1 MPCSAGSRR
10 SLAGPPVVVS
20 ILDEICATR
29 RATVAQRKAALPLEV
44 LRERL
49 PKTPPRGFERALRAT
64 LARGELALI
73 AEIKKASPSQG
84 LIRPAF
90 DPQGLARAYAAGGA
104 TCLSVLTEE
113 RWFQGSD
120 QDLEA
125 ARSAVSL
132 PCLRKDF
139 LLEPYQVFEAR
150 AIGADCILLIMAA
163 LDDRAAAELLGIATG
178 LGMDAL
184 VEVHDEAEL
193 ERALALDAR
202 LIGINNRNLKT
213 LAVDLRTTERLAAFV
228 PDDRLLV
235 AESGLHERRDLERL
249 AAVGA
254 RCFLVGEALMR
265 KADVRAAT
273 AALLGRVVVM

>member
-1 MPCSAGSRR
+1 VA
-10 SLAGPPVVVS
+10 S
-20 ILDEICATR
+20 ILDEICAAR
-29 RATVAQRKAALPLEV
+29 RAALAQRKAALPLEV

-49 PKTPPRGFERALRAT
+49 PKTPPRGFERALRTT
-64 LARGELALI
+64 LARGEFALI

-84 LIRPAF
+84 LIRPVF

-120 QDLEA
+120 RDLEA
-125 ARSAVSL
+125 ARGAVSL

-150 AIGADCILLIMAA
+150 VIGADCILLIMAA
-163 LDDRAAAELLGIATG
+163 LDDGTVVEMLGIATG
-178 LGMDAL
+178 LGLDAL

-202 LIGINNRNLKT
+202 LIGVNNRNLKT

-235 AESGLHERRDLERL
+235 AESGLHEHRDLERL

-273 AALLGRVVVM
+273 AALLGRVVAT

>member
-1 MPCSAGSRR
+1 VAD
-10 SLAGPPVVVS
+10 
-20 ILDEICATR
+20 ILDEICAAR
-29 RATVAQRKAALPLEV
+29 RAAVARRKATLPLEA

-49 PKTPPRGFERALRAT
+49 PETPPRGFERALRAT

-84 LIRPAF
+84 LIRASF
-90 DPQGLARAYAAGGA
+90 DPGSLAKAYAAGGA

-113 RWFQGSD
+113 RWFQGAD
-120 QDLEA
+120 RDLEE
-125 ARSAVSL
+125 ARDAVTL

-163 LDDRAAAELLGIATG
+163 LDDRAAADLLGIATE

-193 ERALALDAR
+193 QRALDLDAR

-213 LAVDLRTTERLAAFV
+213 LAVDLRTTERLARLV

-235 AESGLHERRDLERL
+235 AESGLHEHRDLERL

-265 KADVRAAT
+265 QPDVRAAT
-273 AALLGRVVVM
+273 EALLGRVSGKSDRIGQGVA

>member
-1 MPCSAGSRR
+1 VAD
-10 SLAGPPVVVS
+10 
-20 ILDEICATR
+20 ILQEICAAR
-29 RATVAQRKAALPLEV
+29 RADVAARKAALPLGE
-44 LRERL
+44 LRRRL
-49 PKTPPRGFERALRAT
+49 PDTPTRGFERALRAI
-64 LARGELALI
+64 LARGQLALI

-84 LIRPAF
+84 LIRPTFEPAS
-90 DPQGLARAYAAGGA
+90 LAKAYAAGGA
-104 TCLSVLTEE
+104 TCLSILTEE
-113 RWFQGSD
+113 RWFQGAD
-120 QDLEA
+120 RHLEQ
-125 ARSAVSL
+125 ARGAVPL

-150 AIGADCILLIMAA
+150 AIGADCVLLIMAA
-163 LDDRAAAELLGIATG
+163 LDDDAAAEMLALATT
-178 LGMDAL
+178 LGMDTL

-213 LAVDLRTTERLAAFV
+213 LAVDLRTTERLAPLV

-235 AESGLHERRDLERL
+235 AESGLHEHRDLERL

-265 KADVRAAT
+265 QADVRAAT
-273 AALLGRVVVM
+273 EALIGRVPGKSDRIGQGVA

>member
-1 MPCSAGSRR
+1 VA
-10 SLAGPPVVVS
+10 S
-20 ILDEICATR
+20 ILDEICAAR
-29 RATVAQRKAALPLEV
+29 RAAVAQRKAALPLEV
-44 LRERL
+44 LREHL
-49 PKTPPRGFERALRAT
+49 PKTPPRGFERALRTT

-84 LIRPAF
+84 LIRPVF

-125 ARSAVSL
+125 ARGAVPL

-150 AIGADCILLIMAA
+150 VIGADCILLIMAA
-163 LDDRAAAELLGIATG
+163 LDDRAAAEMLGIATG

-184 VEVHDEAEL
+184 VEIHDEAEL

-213 LAVDLRTTERLAAFV
+213 LAVDLRTTERLALLV
-228 PDDRLLV
+228 PEGRLLV
-235 AESGLHERRDLERL
+235 AESGLHEHRDLERL
-249 AAVGA
+249 AAAGA

-265 KADVRAAT
+265 QTDVRAAT
-273 AALLGRVVVM
+273 EALLGRVSGKSDRIGQGVA

>member
-1 MPCSAGSRR
+1 MAD
-10 SLAGPPVVVS
+10 
-20 ILDEICATR
+20 ILDEICAAR
-29 RATVAQRKAALPLEV
+29 RTDIASRKAALPLAE
-44 LRERL
+44 LCRRL
-49 PKTPPRGFERALRAT
+49 PEAPARGFERALRAT

-73 AEIKKASPSQG
+73 AELKKASPSRG
-84 LIRPAF
+84 LIRPVF
-90 DPQGLARAYAAGGA
+90 DPASLAKAYAAGGA

-113 RWFQGSD
+113 RWFQGAD
-120 QDLEA
+120 RYLEEARA
-125 ARSAVSL
+125 AAPL

-139 LLEPYQVFEAR
+139 LLEPYQVYEAR

-163 LDDRAAAELLGIATG
+163 LDDRTAAELLGIATG

-193 ERALALDAR
+193 QRALDLGAG

-213 LAVDLRTTERLAAFV
+213 LAVDLATTERLARLV
-228 PDDRLLV
+228 PEGRLLV
-235 AESGLHERRDLERL
+235 AESGLHEHRDLERL

-265 KADVRAAT
+265 QADVRAAT
-273 AALLGRVVVM
+273 EALIGRVSAK

>member
-1 MPCSAGSRR
+1 MAD
-10 SLAGPPVVVS
+10 
-20 ILDEICATR
+20 ILHEICAAR
-29 RATVAQRKAALPLEV
+29 LASVAARKAALPLDE
-44 LRERL
+44 LRRRL
-49 PKTPPRGFERALRAT
+49 PGTPTRGFERALRST
-64 LARGELALI
+64 LAHGELALI

-90 DPQGLARAYAAGGA
+90 EPASLAKAYAAGGA

-120 QDLEA
+120 HHLEE
-125 ARSAVSL
+125 ARAAVSL

-139 LLEPYQVFEAR
+139 LLEPYQVYEAR

-163 LDDRAAAELLGIATG
+163 LEDRAAAEMLALASD

-193 ERALALDAR
+193 DRALDLDAR
-202 LIGINNRNLKT
+202 LIGVNNRNLKT
-213 LAVDLRTTERLAAFV
+213 LAVDLRTTECLACLV
-228 PDDRLLV
+228 PADRLLV
-235 AESGLHERRDLERL
+235 AESGLHEHRDLERL

-265 KADVRAAT
+265 QADVRAAT
-273 AALLGRVVVM
+273 EALIGRVAAK

>member
-1 MPCSAGSRR
+1 VA
-10 SLAGPPVVVS
+10 S
-20 ILDEICATR
+20 ILDEICAAR
-29 RATVAQRKAALPLEV
+29 RAAVAQRKAALPLEV

-49 PKTPPRGFERALRAT
+49 PKTPPRGFERALRTT
-64 LARGELALI
+64 LARGEFALI

-84 LIRPAF
+84 LIRPVF

-120 QDLEA
+120 QDLAA
-125 ARSAVSL
+125 ARGAVSL

-139 LLEPYQVFEAR
+139 ILEPYQVFEAR

-163 LDDRAAAELLGIATG
+163 LDDRAAAQMQGIATG

-184 VEVHDEAEL
+184 VEVHDDAEL

-213 LAVDLRTTERLAAFV
+213 LAVDLRTTERLAPLV

-235 AESGLHERRDLERL
+235 AESGLHEHRDLERL
-249 AAVGA
+249 AAAGA

-265 KADVRAAT
+265 QTDVRAAT
-273 AALLGRVVVM
+273 EALLGRVSGKSDRIGQGVA

>member
-1 MPCSAGSRR
+1 MAD
-10 SLAGPPVVVS
+10 
-20 ILDEICATR
+20 ILGEICAAR
-29 RATVAQRKAALPLEV
+29 RASVAMRKAALPLDE
-44 LRERL
+44 LRRRL
-49 PKTPPRGFERALRAT
+49 PETPARGFERALRAT

-90 DPQGLARAYAAGGA
+90 DPVSLAKAYAAGGA
-104 TCLSVLTEE
+104 TCLSILTEE
-113 RWFQGSD
+113 RYFQGAD
-120 QDLEA
+120 RYLEEARA
-125 ARSAVSL
+125 ATPL

-163 LDDRAAAELLGIATG
+163 LDDRAAAELYGIATE

-193 ERALALDAR
+193 QRALDLDAR

-213 LAVDLRTTERLAAFV
+213 LAVDLKTTELLAPLV
-228 PDDRLLV
+228 PEGRLLV
-235 AESGLHERRDLERL
+235 AESGLHEHRDLERL
-249 AAVGA
+249 AAAGA

-265 KADVRAAT
+265 QADVRAAT
-273 AALLGRVVVM
+273 AALIGRVSAK